1 AGPPVRGDE
10 TSRRWGDDRAE
21 VRGRTEARQGDPGRG
36 REGATDAARRRSH
49 HLVTNGHALW
59 LRRVHPARG
68 LARDASR
75 GHADPALARD
85 VLTQRGNR
93 GGRTKAP
100 LPRRFG
106 RPIAGKANGSRYA
119 RGIAHYL

>member
-1 AGPPVRGDE
+1 
-10 TSRRWGDDRAE
+10 TSRLWGDDRAE
-21 VRGRTEARQGDPGRG
+21 VAGRTEARQGDPGRG

-93 GGRTKAP
+93 GGGPKAP
-100 LPRRFG
+100 PPRRSG
-106 RPIAGKANGSRYA
+106 PPLAGKNRPPTRSRA
-119 RGIAHYL
+119 AA